1 MTKSLL
7 TLMLAALLDT
17 GQSADLKWQA
27 LCGQDQDQGQ
37 LYIDA
42 DIVDTI
48 QEEEELLVIVSNK
61 ERDVIVKCVTKG
73 EGVEQGMTRA
83 NATKIWEKQDTK
95 FWKAEQKIQ
104 CGGCEVTLVDV
115 KEGAGYHS
123 QCSSSMVST
132 QGSGGILCVVTDWLE
147 TASQVTVQT
156 VHMYCH

>member
-1 MTKSLL
+1 MMTRSLL
-7 TLMLAALLDT
+7 TLMLAVLLDT
-17 GQSADLKWQA
+17 GQSADLKWQP
-27 LCGQDQDQGQ
+27 LCGQDQGQ

-61 ERDVIVKCVTKG
+61 ERDVNVKCITRG
-73 EGVEQGMTRA
+73 EGVEQGMTVA

-95 FWKAEQKIQ
+95 FWKAEQKIE

-132 QGSGGILCVVTDWLE
+132 QGAGSILCVVTDWLE
-147 TASQVTVQT
+147 TATQVTVQT
-156 VHMYCH
+156 VLMYSQ

>member
-17 GQSADLKWQA
+17 GQSADLMWQP
-27 LCGQDQDQGQ
+27 LCGEDHDQGQ

-42 DIVDTI
+42 DIVDKI

-61 ERDVIVKCVTKG
+61 ERDVKVKCVTKG
-73 EGVEQGMTRA
+73 EGVEQRMTRA
-83 NATKIWEKQDTK
+83 NVTPIWEKQDTK
-95 FWKAEQKIQ
+95 FWKAEQEIK

-123 QCSSSMVST
+123 QCSSSMDST
-132 QGSGGILCVVTDWLE
+132 QGAGSILCVVTDWLE

-156 VHMYCH
+156 VHMYSQ